1 MNNNGYIPGLGYGE
15 GYSDRMSGFANRS
28 AGHPVSE
35 PFWSEYAQGYAEAE
49 RKVIEAAKQGI
60 VEGKTFLSEGN
71 NPTNF

>member
-1 MNNNGYIPGLGYGE
+1 MNSHGYIPGLGYQE
-15 GYSDRMSGFANRS
+15 GYSDRMSGFANRG

-71 NPTNF
+71 TPTNF

>member
-1 MNNNGYIPGLGYGE
+1 MNSHGYIPGLGYQE

-28 AGHPVSE
+28 TGHPVSE
-35 PFWSEYAQGYAEAE
+35 PFWSEYAQGYGEAE

-71 NPTNF
+71 NSSNF

>member
-28 AGHPVSE
+28 TGHPVSE
-35 PFWSEYAQGYAEAE
+35 PFGSEYAQGYAEAE

-71 NPTNF
+71 NSSNF